1 MSPKKFLSSYC
12 FSSRDSLQVIAS
24 AGVASDRVYLSDGYP
39 QATALSSTSVTPC
52 LVYLSDGYPQ
62 ATALVAAAQFFGE
75 CT

>member
-39 QATALSSTSVTPC
+39 QATALFVDANWAQT
-52 LVYLSDGYPQ
+52 VYLSDGYPQ
-62 ATALVAAAQFFGE
+62 ATARGE
-75 CT
+75 GGPDRRQCT